1 MCSFKKKIMKKYVL
15 YMVRLL
21 IIEIKK
27 NCDKNIFNKEFDM
40 IFCGEFVFAY
50 REKIERKY
58 SLT

>member
-1 MCSFKKKIMKKYVL
+1 MKKYVL

-58 SLT
+58 LLT